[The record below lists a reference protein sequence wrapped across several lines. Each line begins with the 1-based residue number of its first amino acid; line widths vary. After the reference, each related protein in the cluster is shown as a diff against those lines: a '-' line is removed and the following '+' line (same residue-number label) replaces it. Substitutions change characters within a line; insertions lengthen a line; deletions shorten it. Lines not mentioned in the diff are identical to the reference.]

1 MLYASRVC
9 LHFREMVSL
18 PALGIERMWP
28 VFGDLKFIPIRPR
41 GLALSGLV
49 EVWCSIVQN
58 VLSVLSRHALRPV
71 LSTI

>member
-1 MLYASRVC
+1 MSAFLIDGELTGFGHCKVVASVLRFV
-9 LHFREMVSL
+9 R
-18 PALGIERMWP
+18 
-28 VFGDLKFIPIRPR
+28 FIPIRPR